1 MSGLPYDV
9 GQPFSLAWRHMDVTL
24 HVMNVAGSMVK
35 DIGAVSLAEF
45 HFRSSRC
52 EVYF

>member
-1 MSGLPYDV
+1 M
-9 GQPFSLAWRHMDVTL
+9 TL
-24 HVMNVAGSMVK
+24 HVMNVAGSMVG
-35 DIGAVSLAEF
+35 DIGAVSSALF